1 MTSTGNLARRFTGSQ
16 SDLTIRR
23 EFETS
28 VQWLCG
34 SLPRVI
40 QPSKLPI
47 ARHTHAANGKV
58 RPPSVDLLD
67 GQ

>member
-23 EFETS
+23 EFEIS
-28 VQWLCG
+28 VKCLCG
-34 SLPRVI
+34 SLPRKI

-47 ARHTHAANGKV
+47 ARHTRAANGKG
-58 RPPSVDLLD
+58 RTRSVDLL
-67 GQ
+67 